1 MDIIIYKNTYKKKSN
16 PEVAL
21 KNFNDVC
28 PIIPVGAGCLIRQ
41 P

>member
-1 MDIIIYKNTYKKKSN
+1 MNIIIYRNTYKKKEQ
-16 PEVAL
+16 PKAAL